1 MTLPEQTIRNMTAE
15 ELAVYA
21 EASCDYSQDTMQAM
35 QMSFDSTLESTQESL
50 DEANENVERLEAAL
64 KIALND
70 LKKIRKLSDEWLED
84 ERSVGEASEKVMCRI
99 DSIADGGID
108 KIVNE
113 L

>member
-1 MTLPEQTIRNMTAE
+1 
-15 ELAVYA
+15 
-21 EASCDYSQDTMQAM
+21 
-35 QMSFDSTLESTQESL
+35 
-50 DEANENVERLEAAL
+50 L

-70 LKKIRKLSDEWLED
+70 LKKIRKLSDDWLED